1 MRCIFIE
8 ETPTIF
14 ERRVWDRRACAP
26 PPAEVSSCA
35 LPGRRGECGAV
46 RSRLQDSSTPF
57 QHENNTYFDPYQ
69 RLLRDNI
76 QCWLCRVRT
85 AHLCLSLWLC
95 LIKIAGRSAVGRL
108 AVIFAPP
115 FLGVSKW
122 RTRPF
127 ENASASVFFSFSRGF
142 IYNSTGV
149 CCVNVI
155 AINIRNHPAQ
165 VCSFSEVNVV
175 GDSTRRFINVMLAS
189 NSWLTPVSTHTSVLS
204 SLNVKFNV
212 DLAVCSSVWVNTEI
226 LDHSK
231 CRFCC
236 IPVENKGDEGCV
248 VKPSELPTQT
258 AYLGVSYDR

>member
-8 ETPTIF
+8 ETPTVF

-26 PPAEVSSCA
+26 PPAEVSLCA

-46 RSRLQDSSTPF
+46 RSSPQDSSPPF
-57 QHENNTYFDPYQ
+57 QQENNTYFDPYQ
-69 RLLRDNI
+69 RLLRNNI

-85 AHLCLSLWLC
+85 ANLCLSLRLC
-95 LIKIAGRSAVGRL
+95 LIKIASRSAVVRL
-108 AVIFAPP
+108 AVTLIFAPP

-127 ENASASVFFSFSRGF
+127 EKYFSFCFFSFSREF
-142 IYNSTGV
+142 IDSSTGV

-155 AINIRNHPAQ
+155 AINIRNYPAQ
-165 VCSFSEVNVV
+165 VSSFSEVNVV

-204 SLNVKFNV
+204 SINVKFNV
-212 DLAVCSSVWVNTEI
+212 DLAVFSFVWVNTEI

-248 VKPSELPTQT
+248 AKPSELPTQT
-258 AYLGVSYDR
+258 A